1 MQDFQV
7 MIGANRPPLRLRQS
21 RHNTLSQRPY
31 SLTSND
37 RREDTCTMQ
46 CGSRPNNYALLPRVT
61 EKTKVGTKRTLGE
74 LPAPNVWRRRHRAY
88 QCVLVAGCAKALRL

>member
-37 RREDTCTMQ
+37 RREGTCTMQ

-61 EKTKVGTKRTLGE
+61 EKTQGGDEAHLRGATRSRWCGDAGTGLIKCTRGR
-74 LPAPNVWRRRHRAY
+74 VR
-88 QCVLVAGCAKALRL
+88 